1 MCVCVGGG
9 GVLGEHVMAK
19 EGRERGCVEL
29 KEEAGGRPGSCGLI
43 CQQEVKME
51 GAGGLNTTVRLDWI

>member
-1 MCVCVGGG
+1 MCVCGVG

-43 CQQEVKME
+43 CQQEVKTGE
-51 GAGGLNTTVRLDWI
+51 DGGGRRAEYHR